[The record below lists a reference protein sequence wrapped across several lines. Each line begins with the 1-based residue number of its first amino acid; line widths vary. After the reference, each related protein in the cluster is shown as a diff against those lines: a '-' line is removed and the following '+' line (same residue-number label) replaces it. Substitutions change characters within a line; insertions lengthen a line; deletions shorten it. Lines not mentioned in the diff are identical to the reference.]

1 MTEVKSNDP
10 FEAFRKLLEPGGGQ
24 QWLRTGAEQFWLN
37 QDHLLDCM
45 EPLQRGWLERRHE
58 GTRAAR
64 QAVAGMCS
72 AENPL
77 SALREYQQWASG
89 AFDRV
94 MVDTAALQQCM
105 SAAAISMFEPLSSPL
120 AKASM
125 PPGTRAPVRP
135 EAKTAKVG
143 SVA

>member
-1 MTEVKSNDP
+1 MIEVKSNEP
-10 FEAFRKLLEPGGGQ
+10 FETFRKLLQPGGGQ
-24 QWLRTGAEQFWLN
+24 DWLRTSAEQFWQN

-45 EPLQRGWLERRHE
+45 ETLQKGWLERRHE

-64 QAVAGMCS
+64 QAVAGLCS

-77 SALREYQQWASG
+77 GALREYQQWASG

-94 MVDTAALQQCM
+94 MADSAALQQCM
-105 SAAAISMFEPLSSPL
+105 SAAAISMVEPLSSPL

-125 PPGTRAPVRP
+125 SPATPVLP

-143 SVA
+143 SAA